1 MVSECFE
8 SLFWILCGPVLFS
21 VLAFVAS
28 CCLAASGVISTKFV
42 SFKRAF
48 DRCLRISLVTT
59 ACFAERYKVGASFR
73 AADKKVRAQKTR
85 IKRCPPVDRSLT
97 RGGFKTSSPTRS
109 VSFEV
114 ALLCSGHTQTCGLE
128 SKSHTTSAPRQ
139 TQVVSCS
146 R

>member
-85 IKRCPPVDRSLT
+85 IKRCPPVDESLT

-109 VSFEV
+109 VSEGAGKSRMESPSLALFEV
-114 ALLCSGHTQTCGLE
+114 ALFCFQF
-128 SKSHTTSAPRQ
+128 SAPTGRP
-139 TQVVSCS
+139 
-146 R
+146 